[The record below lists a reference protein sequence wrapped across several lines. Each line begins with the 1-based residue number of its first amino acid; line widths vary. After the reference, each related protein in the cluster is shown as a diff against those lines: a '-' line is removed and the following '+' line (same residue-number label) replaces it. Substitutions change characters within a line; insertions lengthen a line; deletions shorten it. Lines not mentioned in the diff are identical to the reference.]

1 MWVFLADRFG
11 RNRTSGSVSATTIR
25 RVGDPLERCVQPPCQ
40 GPPNAMASSEAP
52 PQEGPP
58 PPLARVLA
66 ALDQIVCGPCPS
78 GRRRELRDHAAREA
92 TIQLTAPPPESSP
105 DDAEARGM
113 AYAFAVGAYYDA
125 TAPRYPVDPRAVAG
139 NVHLSPGPPR
149 PGPAVGGEVL
159 VDPAGAIYADPLSL
173 IRAAGSPSLLLQLIL
188 APCGRLLSVAEA
200 EAAARRSVSL
210 SRAAFCIPPGAFPYA
225 GAVLEGG
232 ELLLH
237 AGPHPVTGAP
247 TWVRGGAVP
256 LLPGPSPAGDA
267 GDAPGSQH
275 PEGPAPSSSA
285 LRGARGEALVAEAL
299 EQAGYQ
305 VRSVAHRPRS
315 ADMVVAAGGGEI
327 YIEAK
332 DYSAAVPDKEVK
344 KFLRDLGARGAAGGV
359 LVSLSSGITGVRGGL
374 SARVE
379 ALPGEGRLAPV
390 VYVSRG
396 GVAVAAA
403 GVARA
408 APLSRHHPAPLDAD
422 ALSASLGGGYDR
434 LEPFAAELDQLGA
447 LYEATRADLAR
458 LSTALA
464 GGCGNA
470 IEQMGFA
477 LRDHRRL
484 ARALRAAAESP
495 QVEEREPPEVWA
507 EVLRRYPV
515 PDGARETAAALV
527 TRLGGAPLGDL
538 RPLARWRFLKTKA
551 THLDSEIALSFSRG
565 RAEVCVPLAVCG
577 DPPARAARLL
587 GLYPKKVR
595 IGDGHL
601 ALELDGETG
610 EEALA
615 LW

>member
-1 MWVFLADRFG
+1 M
-11 RNRTSGSVSATTIR
+11 
-25 RVGDPLERCVQPPCQ
+25 
-40 GPPNAMASSEAP
+40 
-52 PQEGPP
+52 
-58 PPLARVLA
+58 
-66 ALDQIVCGPCPS
+66 
-78 GRRRELRDHAAREA
+78 
-92 TIQLTAPPPESSP
+92 
-105 DDAEARGM
+105 
-113 AYAFAVGAYYDA
+113 
-125 TAPRYPVDPRAVAG
+125 
-139 NVHLSPGPPR
+139 
-149 PGPAVGGEVL
+149 
-159 VDPAGAIYADPLSL
+159 
-173 IRAAGSPSLLLQLIL
+173 
-188 APCGRLLSVAEA
+188 
-200 EAAARRSVSL
+200 
-210 SRAAFCIPPGAFPYA
+210 
-225 GAVLEGG
+225 
-232 ELLLH
+232 
-237 AGPHPVTGAP
+237 
-247 TWVRGGAVP
+247 
-256 LLPGPSPAGDA
+256 
-267 GDAPGSQH
+267 
-275 PEGPAPSSSA
+275 
-285 LRGARGEALVAEAL
+285 
-299 EQAGYQ
+299 
-305 VRSVAHRPRS
+305 
-315 ADMVVAAGGGEI
+315 
-327 YIEAK
+327 
-332 DYSAAVPDKEVK
+332 
-344 KFLRDLGARGAAGGV
+344 
-359 LVSLSSGITGVRGGL
+359 
-374 SARVE
+374 
-379 ALPGEGRLAPV
+379 
-390 VYVSRG
+390 
-396 GVAVAAA
+396 
-403 GVARA
+403 
-408 APLSRHHPAPLDAD
+408 
-422 ALSASLGGGYDR
+422 SASLGGGYDR